1 VSILAIPQNDWR
13 GYPGS
18 YTLSRV
24 SEMEEVVVKR
34 PANALA
40 LAVLALLSE
49 KPMHPYEISST
60 LRERHKEESIKI
72 NYGSLYAVVESLEK
86 RGLIEA
92 RERVRDGRRPER
104 TIYAL
109 NASGE
114 KALQQWLGE
123 LLAEPTRQFTDFEAA
138 LSLMPAVPPE
148 RARELLRQRLDRLH
162 ADESADLALRARAA
176 GFPRIFTIEG
186 EFQAALRSAE
196 IAFVTEL
203 LAEIEQGSFDGMALW
218 RRFHELKAEGATD
231 LLSTLQEEFSDQL
244 KAPE

>member
-1 VSILAIPQNDWR
+1 MSSIRDGVA
-13 GYPGS
+13 
-18 YTLSRV
+18 
-24 SEMEEVVVKR
+24 VKR

-92 RERVRDGRRPER
+92 RERVREGRRPER

-109 NASGE
+109 TPSGE
-114 KALQQWLGE
+114 KALHTWLGE
-123 LLAEPTRQFTDFEAA
+123 LLAEPSRQFTDFEAA

-148 RARELLRQRLDRLH
+148 RTAQLLRQRLDRL
-162 ADESADLALRARAA
+162 R
-176 GFPRIFTIEG
+176 
-186 EFQAALRSAE
+186 
-196 IAFVTEL
+196 
-203 LAEIEQGSFDGMALW
+203 
-218 RRFHELKAEGATD
+218 
-231 LLSTLQEEFSDQL
+231 EEDV
-244 KAPE
+244 A